1 MDNNTSKKAL
11 EGVLFVI
18 GVLAVGVVAFP
29 FLIIGFFSLLSF
41 LEGDTRRV
49 NEVFVSPNG
58 TYQVESVNNS
68 GGAMD
73 QGESFLCLEFAEDGK
88 EYSAEG
94 NKPSKKAVEVKDIY
108 GRYNTDYDIEWT
120 SDSSFTVEWEVWD
133 EVHFADV
140 EIEGRTYTIVAEGYD
155 KSASQCELFFIVT
168 GTTTPYKQDNNSRS
182 LHRPVHWGRPD
193 RKPSF
198 MSTK

>member
-1 MDNNTSKKAL
+1 MDNSTSKNAS

-29 FLIIGFFSLLSF
+29 FLIIGFFSLMAF

-94 NKPSKKAVEVKDIY
+94 NKPSKKAVEVKDIH

-133 EVHFADV
+133 TAHFADV
-140 EIEGRTYTIVAEGYD
+140 EIDGRTYTIVAEG
-155 KSASQCELFFIVT
+155 
-168 GTTTPYKQDNNSRS
+168 
-182 LHRPVHWGRPD
+182 
-193 RKPSF
+193 
-198 MSTK
+198 